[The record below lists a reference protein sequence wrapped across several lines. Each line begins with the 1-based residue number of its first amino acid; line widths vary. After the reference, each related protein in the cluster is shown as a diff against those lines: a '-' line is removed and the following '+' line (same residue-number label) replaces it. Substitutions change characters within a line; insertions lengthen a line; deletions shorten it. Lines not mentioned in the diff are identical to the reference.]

1 MTPNWHGV
9 TSGFVAPEEEVE
21 SFKMFQMP
29 TVGKKD
35 GCVAWYVRAWMWVVV
50 CSVVYDVAIDAPSAA
65 PNSHPS
71 ATYNQ
76 S

>member
-35 GCVAWYVRAWMWVVV
+35 GCVAWYVCAWMGCRLFVGV
-50 CSVVYDVAIDAPSAA
+50 
-65 PNSHPS
+65 
-71 ATYNQ
+71 
-76 S
+76 